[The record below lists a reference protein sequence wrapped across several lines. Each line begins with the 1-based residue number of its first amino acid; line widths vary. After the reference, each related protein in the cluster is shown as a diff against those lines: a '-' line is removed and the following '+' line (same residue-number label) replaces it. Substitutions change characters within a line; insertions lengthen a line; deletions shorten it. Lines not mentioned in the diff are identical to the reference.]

1 MNKSRGGEEFL
12 IEESWN
18 GDGNG
23 DMRGGNAKSSLF
35 ETLDFTKKLK
45 R

>member
-12 IEESWN
+12 TEESWN

-35 ETLDFTKKLK
+35 ETLGFTKKLK